1 MIMKQKFYNNKKLQ
15 LINFKFSFKQKIYRS
30 FLIIIVLGLVYSIIE
45 ANVEHSNFDI
55 TLKLAKLYIILSIFF
70 INGPTSVNTSAMN
83 IHSKNL
89 TYLQGSLLTLSY
101 KTIFCFT

>member
-30 FLIIIVLGLVYSIIE
+30 FLIIVLGLVYSIIE
-45 ANVEHSNFDI
+45 AIVEHSNFDI

-70 INGPTSVNTSAMN
+70 INGLTSVNTSAMN